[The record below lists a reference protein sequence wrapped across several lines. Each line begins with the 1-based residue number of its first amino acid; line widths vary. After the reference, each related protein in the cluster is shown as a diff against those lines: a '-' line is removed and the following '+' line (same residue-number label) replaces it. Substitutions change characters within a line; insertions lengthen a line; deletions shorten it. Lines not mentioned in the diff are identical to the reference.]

1 MIFTVLW
8 ILIFDTGYLE
18 LKFNTDYAKGEW
30 GKSTMRRGNIYQMGN
45 IIAIT
50 VAGKKMMM

>member
-1 MIFTVLW
+1 VIFTVLW